1 MLIGVGS
8 SRRAGV
14 DFLRCGGG
22 GLFPARRGVVGAGGP
37 ALIIGMEPAGAALRS
52 RDQARRRRSVSGSVV
67 GMIRGSRS
75 SALRMK
81 APHPVPP
88 WGEVVGLAVCRL
100 SVRRVRT
107 LGLAFE
113 G

>member
-1 MLIGVGS
+1 MVQGRWV
-8 SRRAGV
+8 
-14 DFLRCGGG
+14 FLGRGGG
-22 GLFPARRGVVGAGGP
+22 GLFPAWREVVGVDEL
-37 ALIIGMEPAGAALRS
+37 ALIIGPEPADAAFAALRLC
-52 RDQARRRRSVSGSVV
+52 DQVRRRPPVSGSVV

-81 APHPVPP
+81 APYPVPP
-88 WGEVVGLAVCRL
+88 WGEVAGQAVYRL
-100 SVRRVRT
+100 SAPRVRT